1 MITPQKSNLSLYSL
15 YYDEAWNELTE
26 PISASLRPGNTASFE
41 EVSQRRQAV
50 GNTVSDLTGPRFK
63 PQTSRSRDKRV
74 AARPTGR
81 YTAKI
86 EKNIQRRLLQLSKG
100 GVMHESVYKEIRPT
114 GSLRTRLHGLPKVHK
129 NKVPLWPTLPMV
141 SSSQHVLAKYLAA
154 AINLIL
160 QIYSNNCIK
169 DSFTFVKKI

>member
-1 MITPQKSNLSLYSL
+1 MITPQRSNLSLYSL
-15 YYDEAWNELTE
+15 YCAEAWNELTG

-50 GNTVSDLTGPRFK
+50 GNTVSDLTGPRFE
-63 PQTSRSRDKRV
+63 PQTSRSRDERV

-86 EKNIQRRLLQLSKG
+86 EKNIQRRLLQLSNG
-100 GVMHESVYKEIRPT
+100 GVMHEYVYKEVRPT

-129 NKVPLWPTLPMV
+129 NEVPLWPILSMV
-141 SSSQHVLAKYLAA
+141 SSSQHALAKYLAA
-154 AINLIL
+154 AIDPIL
-160 QIYSNNCIK
+160 QIYSNNFIK